1 VTKSN
6 VKDVIKQLEALQT
19 TDPTE
24 KTCYCAAPPKASMF
38 IELFGEELQNH
49 VDHPVIQR
57 LIA

>member
-1 VTKSN
+1 MTKAN

-49 VDHPVIQR
+49 VDHPVI
-57 LIA
+57 